1 MWIYTQNGFI
11 SVVQNIDAKPGRE
24 LLVRSRMRTHLV
36 GLLGQVMD
44 KSMVEELVLETPAND
59 YPFRAFVSR
68 ELLTA
73 LVVRQ
78 LGSIDYPNFKG
89 RCLGTLGH
97 KQEMVLMDV
106 WEASRRFHEIPDSV
120 MSPNGQQKEE
130 HERKENAHQQQF
142 K

>member
-36 GLLGQVMD
+36 ELLGQVMD
-44 KSMVEELVLETPAND
+44 KSTVEGLVLETPANN

-68 ELLTA
+68 EVLA
-73 LVVRQ
+73 ELVLGQ
-78 LGSIDYPNFKG
+78 LKRIDYPNFKG
-89 RCLGTLGH
+89 RCVNTLGH
-97 KQEMVLMDV
+97 EQEGVLMEV
-106 WEASRRFHEIPDSV
+106 WEASRGFHGIPDSDV
-120 MSPNGQQKEE
+120 GPSGQIKP
-130 HERKENAHQQQF
+130 EREGMENIHQQQF